1 MKDKV
6 LELLKNEHRALEAI
20 EINDLLGYRT
30 SSEYKELYDTLEDL
44 VNEFVVFKTKK
55 EKYILLKNCPGLKI
69 GKLQI
74 NKKVLALFY

>member
-44 VNEFVVFKTKK
+44 VNEFVVFKTK
-55 EKYILLKNCPGLKI
+55 IFC
-69 GKLQI
+69 
-74 NKKVLALFY
+74 